1 MCSKVLV
8 QAKRLG
14 RMGFSKAYNI
24 QQAAAS
30 RLYEEISANPVVIDG
45 NTLITVEHD
54 PVYTVGIRSKEYTA
68 EQESVLKQLG
78 AEFVR
83 TNRGGLIT
91 FHGPGQ
97 LVAYPILYLGS
108 FNKSKS
114 MRWYV
119 RTLEKTIIDFCSHFG
134 LDARTTEHTGV
145 WIGDNKVAAIGTL
158 AHLLHLLFQLQ
169 PKAGTGLWRKSWF
182 DHIIPCG
189 IKGKGVTSL
198 SRELGRDVSIDD
210 AHEVF
215 LDAFRKHFNCETSLV
230 CS

>member
-68 EQESVLKQLG
+68 EQESVLRQLG

-119 RTLEKTIIDFCSHFG
+119 CTLEKTIIDFCSHFG

-145 WIGDNKVAAIGTL
+145 WIGDNKVAAIGIHGSRFVTTHGIAINCNTDL
-158 AHLLHLLFQLQ
+158 A
-169 PKAGTGLWRKSWF
+169 WF